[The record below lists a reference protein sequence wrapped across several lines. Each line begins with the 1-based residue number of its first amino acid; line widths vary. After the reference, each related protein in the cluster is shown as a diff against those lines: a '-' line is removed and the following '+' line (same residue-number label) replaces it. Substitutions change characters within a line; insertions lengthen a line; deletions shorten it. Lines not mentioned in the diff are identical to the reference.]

1 MSEREPGD
9 PNPQWLP
16 PEIALH
22 ACFNPTSQKYTT
34 QSTLPPITDRT
45 YSSASALGH
54 TSLSAAH
61 PLSHPFFF
69 FYALSPDHPVPLK

>member
-1 MSEREPGD
+1 MREREPGD

-16 PEIALH
+16 PEIAPH
-22 ACFNPTSQKYTT
+22 ACFNPTSQKYAT
-34 QSTLPPITDRT
+34 QSTLPPITDST

-61 PLSHPFFF
+61 PLSVLCFFF
-69 FYALSPDHPVPLK
+69 ALSPDHPVPLK